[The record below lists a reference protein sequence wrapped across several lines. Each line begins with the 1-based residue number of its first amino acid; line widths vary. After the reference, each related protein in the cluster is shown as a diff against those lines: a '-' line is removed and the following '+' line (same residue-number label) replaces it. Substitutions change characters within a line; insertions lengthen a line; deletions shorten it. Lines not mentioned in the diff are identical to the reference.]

1 MKKTKKS
8 SWFVYVA
15 VLVSLLVSTIAPA
28 TALAGGWHTNIEI
41 TDIYPGGQPYG
52 QFWFRI
58 TNHGPGNMV
67 NVQVRVNCV
76 ADRLDKNNGVWSLGD
91 SKTVTVKA
99 TLQPGQTQAFPSGVS
114 LDSNTFSYN
123 VACTVQSAPWEDG
136 GPNNYVE
143 FVP

>member
-1 MKKTKKS
+1 MKKTKKAYQ
-8 SWFVYVA
+8 FVFIAVLVA
-15 VLVSLLVSTIAPA
+15 VLAAPA
-28 TALAGGWHTNIEI
+28 TVFAGGWHTDVAI
-41 TDIYPGGQPYG
+41 TDIYPGRQPHG

-76 ADRLDKNNGVWSLGD
+76 ADRLDKNTGVWSLGN
-91 SKTVTVKA
+91 SNTVTVQV
-99 TLQPGQTQAFPSGVS
+99 TMQPGQTQAFPSGVS

-123 VACTVQSAPWEDG
+123 VACTVQSAHWEDG
-136 GPNNYVE
+136 GPNYYVE

>member
-1 MKKTKKS
+1 MKKAQ
-8 SWFVYVA
+8 FVTVA
-15 VLVSLLVSTIAPA
+15 VLVSLLVSIILPTA
-28 TALAGGWHTNIEI
+28 ALAGGWHTNVEI
-41 TDIYPGGQPYG
+41 TDIYPGGRPHG

-76 ADRLDKNNGVWSLGD
+76 ADRLDKKTGMWSLGD
-91 SKTVTVKA
+91 SNTVTNMV

-123 VACTVQSAPWEDG
+123 VACTIISAHWEDG
-136 GPNNYVE
+136 GPNYYVE

>member
-1 MKKTKKS
+1 MKKTK
-8 SWFVYVA
+8 VIYIA
-15 VLVSLLVSTIAPA
+15 VLMALVASIAAPA
-28 TALAGGWHTNIEI
+28 AALAGGWHTNVEI
-41 TDIYPGGQPYG
+41 TDIYPGRQPHG

-76 ADRLDKNNGVWSLGD
+76 ADKMHKSNGMWQVGD
-91 SKTVTVKA
+91 SNTVTVMV
-99 TLQPGQTQAFPSGVS
+99 TMQPGQTQAFPSGVS

-123 VACTVQSAPWEDG
+123 VACTIQSAHWESG
-136 GPNNYVE
+136 GPNYYVE